1 MTVRVLLHVQ
11 HLLGIGHLK
20 RAAALA
26 RALAAAG
33 IETIVASGGFPVA
46 GLDLGGARLSQLPPL
61 RARDSGFKTLI
72 GADDAPVDD
81 AWWAARRARLL
92 DIALHFAPDV
102 VVTELFPFGRRQLR
116 HELLPLL
123 EALRARRP
131 RPIVAAS
138 VRDIL
143 NARPD
148 PERTAEALGWFD
160 RYYDWLLVH
169 GDPRFVSLADSAPFV
184 TRITDRICHTGY
196 IVEGVAPERP
206 AIAESNGEVV
216 VSVGGGAVGAALLE
230 AALGARPQTPY
241 KDRTWHLIAGHNLDE
256 AAFGR
261 VAREAGPGVEVERS
275 RSDFRALLARSVLSI
290 SQCGYNTMLDVLQA
304 GTRAVIVPFAG
315 GGETEQSLRAARL
328 AARGGFTVVTEA
340 ALSAAT
346 LAAAVARAAHGGPAS
361 TAGLD
366 LDGAATSVSLIAAWA
381 TARPR

>member
-20 RAAALA
+20 RAATLA

-46 GLDLGGARLSQLPPL
+46 GLDLGGARLVQLPPL
-61 RARDSGFKTLI
+61 RARDTGFKTLT

-81 AWWAARRARLL
+81 AWWEVRRTRLL
-92 DIALHFAPDV
+92 DLALHFAPDV

-123 EALRARRP
+123 DALRARRP

-143 NARPD
+143 NARRD
-148 PERTAEALGWFD
+148 PERTAEALAWFD

-169 GDPRFVSLADSAPFV
+169 GDPGFVPLADSAPFV
-184 TRITDRICHTGY
+184 TRITDRIRHTGY

-206 AIAESNGEVV
+206 AIAASNGEVV

-256 AAFGR
+256 TAFGR
-261 VAREAGPGVEVERS
+261 LARQAGHGVEVERS
-275 RSDFRALLARSVLSI
+275 RSDFRALLGRSVLSI

-328 AARGGFTVVTEA
+328 AARVGFTVIPEA
-340 ALSAAT
+340 ALSTAT
-346 LAAAVARAAHGGPAS
+346 LAAAVARAAQGGPAN
-361 TAGLD
+361 ADGLD
-366 LDGAATSVSLIAAWA
+366 LTGAETSVGLIAAWA
-381 TARPR
+381 AARPR

>member
-26 RALAAAG
+26 RALATAG
-33 IETIVASGGFPVA
+33 IETVLASGGFPVA
-46 GLDLGGARLSQLPPL
+46 GLDPGSARLVQLPPL
-61 RARDSGFKTLI
+61 RARDTSFKTLI

-81 AWWAARRARLL
+81 AWWAARRAHLL
-92 DIALHFAPDV
+92 DLAARFAPDV

-123 EALRARRP
+123 DALRAQRR

-143 NARPD
+143 NARRD
-148 PERTAEALGWFD
+148 PERAAEALGWFD
-160 RYYDWLLVH
+160 RYYDWLMVH
-169 GDPRFVSLADSAPFV
+169 GDPRFVPLADSAPFV
-184 TRITDRICHTGY
+184 TRITDRVRHTGY

-216 VSVGGGAVGAALLE
+216 VSVGGGAVGAVLLE

-241 KDRTWHLIAGHNLDE
+241 KDRTWRLIAGHNLDE
-256 AAFGR
+256 TAFGR
-261 VAREAGPGVEVERS
+261 LARQAGPGVEVERS

-328 AARGGFTVVTEA
+328 AARGGFTVVPEA
-340 ALSAAT
+340 ELNATT
-346 LAAAVARAAHGGPAS
+346 LAAAVARAAQGGPAS
-361 TAGLD
+361 ADGLD
-366 LDGAATSVSLIAAWA
+366 LNGAEASVGLIAGWA
-381 TARPR
+381 TARAR